1 MISMDKNLM
10 TTVGVV
16 ACLLVTIYLFREL
29 TKAKDDVEQL
39 KNVSM
44 HLMQMNEP
52 PRPAP
57 MPMPMHANA
66 RGEGNERRRDGH
78 RERSAGGGGEG
89 DRRRKLNP
97 LILGFT
103 STDT

>member
-52 PRPAP
+52 PRP
-57 MPMPMHANA
+57 MPMQMHAAKETNEDESATANEA
-66 RGEGNERRRDGH
+66 REEEVKEIAEEN
-78 RERSAGGGGEG
+78 
-89 DRRRKLNP
+89 
-97 LILGFT
+97 
-103 STDT
+103 

>member
-44 HLMQMNEP
+44 HLMQMNEAPRP
-52 PRPAP
+52 PRP
-57 MPMPMHANA
+57 MPMPMPVQMQHSAK
-66 RGEGNERRRDGH
+66 ENERETDAAVEA
-78 RERSAGGGGEG
+78 REEVKEIAEE
-89 DRRRKLNP
+89 N
-97 LILGFT
+97 
-103 STDT
+103 

>member
-57 MPMPMHANA
+57 MPMPMPMQMHAAKETNEDESATANEA
-66 RGEGNERRRDGH
+66 REEEVKEIAEEN
-78 RERSAGGGGEG
+78 
-89 DRRRKLNP
+89 
-97 LILGFT
+97 
-103 STDT
+103 

>member
-1 MISMDKNLM
+1 MDKNLM

-16 ACLLVTIYLFREL
+16 VCLLVTIYLFREL

-52 PRPAP
+52 PRPPMP
-57 MPMPMHANA
+57 MPMPMHATANENENENENEEA
-66 RGEGNERRRDGH
+66 GEEVK
-78 RERSAGGGGEG
+78 EIAEE
-89 DRRRKLNP
+89 K
-97 LILGFT
+97 
-103 STDT
+103 

>member
-16 ACLLVTIYLFREL
+16 VCLLVTIYLFREL

-52 PRPAP
+52 PRPPMP
-57 MPMPMHANA
+57 MPMPMHATANENENENENEEA
-66 RGEGNERRRDGH
+66 GEEVK
-78 RERSAGGGGEG
+78 EIAEE
-89 DRRRKLNP
+89 K
-97 LILGFT
+97 
-103 STDT
+103 

>member
-16 ACLLVTIYLFREL
+16 VCLLVTIYLFREL

-52 PRPAP
+52 PRPPMP
-57 MPMPMHANA
+57 MPMPMHATANENENENENQEA
-66 RGEGNERRRDGH
+66 GEEVK
-78 RERSAGGGGEG
+78 EIAEE
-89 DRRRKLNP
+89 K
-97 LILGFT
+97 
-103 STDT
+103 

>member
-44 HLMQMNEP
+44 HLMQMNEAPRP
-52 PRPAP
+52 PRP
-57 MPMPMHANA
+57 MPMPMPMPVPAK
-66 RGEGNERRRDGH
+66 ENERETDAAVEA
-78 RERSAGGGGEG
+78 REEVKEIAEE
-89 DRRRKLNP
+89 N
-97 LILGFT
+97 
-103 STDT
+103 

>member
-57 MPMPMHANA
+57 MPMQMQMHSA
-66 RGEGNERRRDGH
+66 EETNERRDGR

>member
-16 ACLLVTIYLFREL
+16 VCLLVTIYLFREL

-52 PRPAP
+52 PRPPMP
-57 MPMPMHANA
+57 MPMPMHAPPPSENENENEDA
-66 RGEGNERRRDGH
+66 GEEVK
-78 RERSAGGGGEG
+78 EIAEE
-89 DRRRKLNP
+89 K
-97 LILGFT
+97 
-103 STDT
+103 

>member
-44 HLMQMNEP
+44 HLMQMNEAPRP
-52 PRPAP
+52 PRP
-57 MPMPMHANA
+57 MPMPVQMQHSAK
-66 RGEGNERRRDGH
+66 ENERETDAAVEA
-78 RERSAGGGGEG
+78 REEVKEIAEE
-89 DRRRKLNP
+89 N
-97 LILGFT
+97 
-103 STDT
+103 

>member
-16 ACLLVTIYLFREL
+16 VCLLVTIYLFREL

-52 PRPAP
+52 PRPP
-57 MPMPMHANA
+57 MPMPMHATA
-66 RGEGNERRRDGH
+66 NEN
-78 RERSAGGGGEG
+78 ENENEEAEEEV
-89 DRRRKLNP
+89 KE
-97 LILGFT
+97 IAEEK
-103 STDT
+103 

>member
-1 MISMDKNLM
+1 MDKNLM

-16 ACLLVTIYLFREL
+16 VCLLVTIYLFREL

-52 PRPAP
+52 PRPPMP
-57 MPMPMHANA
+57 MPMPMHATANENENENENQEA
-66 RGEGNERRRDGH
+66 GEEVK
-78 RERSAGGGGEG
+78 EIAEE
-89 DRRRKLNP
+89 K
-97 LILGFT
+97 
-103 STDT
+103 

>member
-1 MISMDKNLM
+1 MDKNLM

-44 HLMQMNEP
+44 HLMQMNEA
-52 PRPAP
+52 PRP
-57 MPMPMHANA
+57 MPMQMQHSA
-66 RGEGNERRRDGH
+66 EENERETDAANEA
-78 RERSAGGGGEG
+78 REEEVKEIAEE
-89 DRRRKLNP
+89 N
-97 LILGFT
+97 
-103 STDT
+103 